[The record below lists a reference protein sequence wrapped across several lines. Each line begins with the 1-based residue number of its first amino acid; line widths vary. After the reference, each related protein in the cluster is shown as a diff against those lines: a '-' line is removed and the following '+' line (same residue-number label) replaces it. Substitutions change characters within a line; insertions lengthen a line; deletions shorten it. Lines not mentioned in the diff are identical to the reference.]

1 MRTLRN
7 AILFAIVLG
16 VLCLVLQMNTS
27 TRAQG
32 TKLPKPIQI
41 QANAMGTSTQ
51 MGRRATIN
59 IYINELSSA
68 HDQKALLE
76 AFKAKGNEGLVNAVS
91 KMSGKGRIAI
101 VGTLGYDVNYV
112 RRFNQPDGS
121 TVLRMVTDRPI
132 TFGENWHDT
141 RSREY
146 NLSAVEIT
154 FSADRKKNSGVL
166 LPACE
171 FKINKQNQLEI
182 EAYQNPWKLTNIMRR
197 R

>member
-7 AILFAIVLG
+7 AILLAMVPG
-16 VLCLVLQMNTS
+16 VLCLVLQTNTS
-27 TRAQG
+27 TLAQG

-51 MGRRATIN
+51 LGRSFSIN

-68 HDQKALLE
+68 NDQKALLE
-76 AFKAKGNEGLVNAVS
+76 AFQRKGNEGLVNALS

-101 VGTLGYDVNYV
+101 IGTLGYDVNYV

-141 RSREY
+141 RSRDY
-146 NLSAVEIT
+146 SLSAVEIT

-171 FKINKQNQLEI
+171 FKINKQNHLEI

>member
-7 AILFAIVLG
+7 AILVAVVLG
-16 VLCLVLQMNTS
+16 VVCFVLQTNTS
-27 TRAQG
+27 TLAQG

-51 MGRRATIN
+51 MGRQFHIN
-59 IYINELSSA
+59 VYINALSSA
-68 HDQKALLE
+68 DDQKALLE
-76 AFKAKGNEGLVNAVS
+76 AFQAKGNEGLVNAVS

-112 RRFNQPDGS
+112 RRFNKPDGS
-121 TVLRMVTDRPI
+121 IVLRMVTDRPI

-141 RSREY
+141 RSRDY
-146 NLSAVEIT
+146 SLSALEIT
-154 FSADRKKNSGVL
+154 FSADRKKNEGVL

-171 FKINKQNQLEI
+171 FKINKQNHLEI

>member
-51 MGRRATIN
+51 LGRSMAIN

-68 HDQKALLE
+68 SDQKALLE
-76 AFKAKGNEGLVNAVS
+76 AFQARGNEGLVNAVS

-121 TVLRMVTDRPI
+121 IVLRMVTDRPI

>member
-16 VLCLVLQMNTS
+16 VLCLVLQTNTS
-27 TRAQG
+27 TFAQG
-32 TKLPKPIQI
+32 ARLPKPIQI

-51 MGRRATIN
+51 MGRTFTIN
-59 IYINELSSA
+59 IYINELSTA
-68 HDQKALLE
+68 YDQKALLE
-76 AFKAKGNEGLVNAVS
+76 AFQAKGNEGLVNAVS
-91 KMSGKGRIAI
+91 KMSGKGRISI

-132 TFGENWHDT
+132 TFGEAYHDT
-141 RSREY
+141 RSRDY
-146 NLSAVEIT
+146 SLSALEIT
-154 FSADRKKNSGVL
+154 FSADRKKNSGKL
-166 LPACE
+166 FPACE
-171 FKINKQNQLEI
+171 FKINKQNHLEI

>member
-16 VLCLVLQMNTS
+16 VLCLVLQRNTS

-51 MGRRATIN
+51 LGRSMAIN

-68 HDQKALLE
+68 SDQKALLE
-76 AFKAKGNEGLVNAVS
+76 AFQARGNEGLVNAVS

>member
-51 MGRRATIN
+51 LGRSMAIN

-68 HDQKALLE
+68 SDQKALLE
-76 AFKAKGNEGLVNAVS
+76 AFQARGNEGLVNAVS

>member
-16 VLCLVLQMNTS
+16 VLCLVLQTNTS
-27 TRAQG
+27 TLAQG
-32 TKLPKPIQI
+32 TKLPKSIQL

-51 MGRRATIN
+51 SGRLFSIN

-68 HDQKALLE
+68 SDQKALLE
-76 AFKAKGNEGLVNAVS
+76 AFHAKGNEGLVNAVS
-91 KMSGKGRIAI
+91 KMSSKGRIAI
-101 VGTLGYDVNYV
+101 TGTLGYDVNYI

-132 TFGENWHDT
+132 TFGEAWADT
-141 RSREY
+141 RSRDY

-154 FSADRKKNSGVL
+154 FSADRKKNSGML

-171 FKINKQNQLEI
+171 FKINKENQLEI

>member
-16 VLCLVLQMNTS
+16 VLCLVLQTNTS
-27 TRAQG
+27 TLAQG
-32 TKLPKPIQI
+32 AKLPKSIQI
-41 QANAMGTSTQ
+41 QATAMGTSTQ
-51 MGRRATIN
+51 SGRMFSIN

-68 HDQKALLE
+68 YDQKALLE
-76 AFKAKGNEGLVNAVS
+76 AFHAKGNEGLVNAVS
-91 KMSGKGRIAI
+91 KMSSKGRIAI
-101 VGTLGYDVNYV
+101 TGTLGYDVNYV

-132 TFGENWHDT
+132 TFGEAWYDT
-141 RSREY
+141 RSRDY

-154 FSADRKKNSGVL
+154 FSANRKKNSGTL

-171 FKINKQNQLEI
+171 FKINKDNQLEI
-182 EAYQNPWKLTNIMRR
+182 EAYQNPWKLSNIMRR